1 MRRQVLNLTLLTAL
15 LTPMAIG
22 TEIISDEELDDVSG
36 GQLQQT
42 IMSGGQL
49 QQTINGGNVNAHQD
63 NNNGAVVLH
72 NFAQSGMSGAYV
84 FNGAESAG
92 NNGTNMFNGSA
103 AGPIVLD
110 QRNNQCAQN
119 SVLRKQQEIGN
130 MGDVNNNVVQD
141 NENGS
146 VLITDNAQQNAN
158 NLSLVNSAV
167 SAVSRATNIA
177 NITLPTTSIDVT
189 QESIQRSQ
197 NEVAYDDSD
206 ASNPSLLS
214 GMDRDAYQYI
224 RNEGDIEDEAHQ
236 RNDQGSVHITNNA
249 QENISS
255 FDVTNIA
262 MSAANLGTNILNAD
276 ITSSATVTQMNDQI
290 SVNKLALGSVDPD
303 YELRQD
309 VDNFGDIK
317 AGAEQDNN
325 NLSIQLMDNALAN
338 ANAGILINGAGS
350 AINAASNIANISTA
364 TGGVNLNQSNESVAC
379 NWIQTDSPQDIYNG
393 GSVSGRQINN
403 DNSVYLS
410 GSVMMFMTGVMAVN
424 AASSAVNIAQ
434 NIASISAGGS
444 IVVTQT
450 NTQTA
455 NNVVGATTTNP
466 GCGIT
471 CP

>member
-1 MRRQVLNLTLLTAL
+1 MKRQVLNLTLLTAL
-15 LTPMAIG
+15 LTPVAVG
-22 TEIISDEELDDVSG
+22 TEIISDEELEDV
-36 GQLQQT
+36 
-42 IMSGGQL
+42 SGGQL
-49 QQTINGGNVNAHQD
+49 QQTINGGNVNLHQD
-63 NNNGAVVLH
+63 NDNGAVVLH
-72 NFAQSGMSGAYV
+72 NNVQRFARGAYI
-84 FNGAESAG
+84 FNGAASVG
-92 NNGTNMFNGSA
+92 NNGTNIFNGSA
-103 AGPIVLD
+103 VGPIVLD
-110 QRNNQCAQN
+110 QRNNQCGEN
-119 SVLRKQQEIGN
+119 KVLRKQQEIGN
-130 MGDVNNNVVQD
+130 GGDINSNAVQD

-146 VLITDNAQQNAN
+146 VLITDNVQQNAN

-206 ASNPSLLS
+206 APNPVWLRD
-214 GMDRDAYQYI
+214 MDRDAYQYI

-262 MSAANLGTNILNAD
+262 MSAANLGTNILNAN

-309 VDNFGDIK
+309 IDNFGDIK
-317 AGAEQDNN
+317 GGAEQDNN
-325 NLSIQLMDNALAN
+325 NLSIQLMDNAQAN

-364 TGGVNLNQSNESVAC
+364 TGGVNLNQTNQSVAC
-379 NWIQTDSPQDIYNG
+379 NWIQTDSPQYIYNG

-410 GSVMMFMTGVMAVN
+410 GAVMGSMTAVMAVN

-434 NIASISAGGS
+434 NIASISSAGGP

-455 NNVVGATTTNP
+455 NNVVGAGTTNP